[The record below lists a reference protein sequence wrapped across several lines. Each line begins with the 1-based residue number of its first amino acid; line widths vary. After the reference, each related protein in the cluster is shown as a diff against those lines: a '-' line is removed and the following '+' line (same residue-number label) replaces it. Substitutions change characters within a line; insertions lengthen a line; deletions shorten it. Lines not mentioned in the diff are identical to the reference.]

1 MPRTPGPES
10 RLHKSDGS
18 EVCCFVESCI
28 WGGTPG
34 QDGSSDLGLP
44 SLVSLNAKCVVILDN
59 LRSAFNVGS
68 VFRTSECLLGQV
80 ASLVLTGYTV
90 RAPVLPLP

>member
-1 MPRTPGPES
+1 MDLGYVALLNLVS
-10 RLHKSDGS
+10 GAVLLA
-18 EVCCFVESCI
+18 
-28 WGGTPG
+28 

-68 VFRTSECLLGQV
+68 IFRTSECLLGQV

-90 RAPVLPLP
+90 RAPVLPLPLTV